1 MPAKF
6 YRIKDEVRILGLD
19 DGPFR
24 RTDRDVLVVG
34 TVFRGGRWVDGIM
47 STRVLVDGL
56 DSTGRIAEL
65 VLSCRFKD
73 LRIIML
79 DGLAFGGFNLVDI
92 HRLSEETQLPVI
104 AVVRDMPDFKEIK
117 NALKN
122 LPESDYRW
130 SLIEKAGKPIK
141 VETKPGKFIHIQY
154 AGIIEE
160 QAVEIVKLSATR
172 SMLPEPI
179 RVAHLIARG
188 VTTGESKGKA

>member
-1 MPAKF
+1 MPTKF

-19 DGPFR
+19 DGPFK
-24 RTDRDVLVVG
+24 RTDKDVLVVG

-56 DSTGRIAEL
+56 DSTDKIAEM
-65 VLSCRFKD
+65 VLNCRFKD
-73 LRIIML
+73 LRVIML

-122 LPESDYRW
+122 LPDSDLRW
-130 SLIEKAGKPIK
+130 SLVEKAGKPIQ
-141 VETKPGKFIHIQY
+141 VETKPNKFIHIQY

-160 QAVEIVKLSATR
+160 QAIEIVKLSATR

>member
-1 MPAKF
+1 MPAHF

-19 DGPFR
+19 DGPFK
-24 RTDRDVLVVG
+24 RTDKDVLVVG

-56 DSTGRIAEL
+56 DATDRISEL
-65 VLSCRFKD
+65 VLNCRFKD
-73 LRIIML
+73 LRVIML

-92 HRLSEETQLPVI
+92 HRLTEETQLPVI

-117 NALKN
+117 NALKH
-122 LPESDYRW
+122 LTESELRW
-130 SLIEKAGKPIK
+130 SLVEKAGKPIE
-141 VETKPGKFIHIQY
+141 VETKPNKFIHLQY
-154 AGIIEE
+154 AGIVEN

-188 VTTGESKGKA
+188 VTTGESRGKA

>member
-1 MPAKF
+1 MPARF

-19 DGPFR
+19 DGPFH
-24 RTDRDVLVVG
+24 RTDKDVLIVG
-34 TVFRGGRWVDGIM
+34 TIFRGGRWVDGIM

-56 DSTGRIAEL
+56 DSTEKVIDL
-65 VLSCRFKD
+65 VLKCRFKD
-73 LRIIML
+73 LRVIML

-92 HRLSEETQLPVI
+92 HRLSEETQKPVI
-104 AVVRDMPDFKEIK
+104 VVVRDMPDFKEIK

-122 LPESDYRW
+122 LPDSELRW
-130 SLIEKAGKPIK
+130 SLIEKAGKPIQ
-141 VETKPGKFIHIQY
+141 VETKLGKFIHMQF
-154 AGIIEE
+154 AGIVEE